1 MILKDL
7 PIGTI
12 ATDKK
17 TKFNGKPIEWIVTDH
32 EKYQNG
38 TVLLSKDILCCKPFN
53 DLKELDYIG
62 HSVCWENSSIRNWLK
77 TDFFY
82 KSFSLQLRC
91 MSIPVEI
98 SECDRN
104 NVTRKIKDNV
114 FLLSASEV
122 IGHRYTDNYE
132 VLQLFKDIDTNK
144 YITIDTNKYIISEA
158 CRGLKWSWW
167 LRSPMVKNSHYIYF
181 VDEHGLLGNANAHY
195 VSMGVRPACVISD
208 YTPIKE
214 KKNGDYK
221 FDWSPLHTNWRKQFA
236 LYSIMYK
243 NYLDF
248 FSTKGV

>member
-7 PIGTI
+7 PISTI
-12 ATDKK
+12 VTDKK
-17 TKFNGKPIEWIVTDH
+17 TKFNGKSIEWLVVDH
-32 EKYQNG
+32 EKYQDG

-98 SECDRN
+98 LECN
-104 NVTRKIKDNV
+104 KNGLTRKIKDNV
-114 FLLSASEV
+114 FLLSSSE
-122 IGHRYTDNYE
+122 IGYADNTDDYK
-132 VLQLFKDIDTNK
+132 VLQLFKDIENE
-144 YITIDTNKYIISEA
+144 YITSEA
-158 CRGLKWSWW
+158 CHGLKWSWW
-167 LRSPMVKNSHYIYF
+167 LRSVIENTEYVYNVNTDGSLSNHNAYY
-181 VDEHGLLGNANAHY
+181 GNN
-195 VSMGVRPACVISD
+195 GIRPACVISD

-236 LYSIMYK
+236 LYLIMYK
-243 NYLDF
+243 NHLDF
-248 FSTKGV
+248 SSIKGV